1 MKPIYSPAGIRY
13 IMESGIIII
22 IISMLIL
29 EQPVRSVAGR
39 GAPVGDPYRQ

>member
-22 IISMLIL
+22 TAVYIYNGIDNAYLGNASCAEI
-29 EQPVRSVAGR
+29 
-39 GAPVGDPYRQ
+39 